1 MLRITHASREEIPVV
16 HRIMLAAF
24 EEYRGVLDPP
34 SGALSET
41 VEDII
46 RKITPDG
53 GAVIAWYADEPVGSA
68 RYLLH
73 PGYLYIGR
81 VSVLPQHRGFGAGS
95 ALLQY
100 LEQLAL
106 DGQLEETRV
115 GVRLSLPAN
124 VAYYRKLRYEVIEE
138 HEYPSQTDR
147 YYIMSKRLR

>member
-1 MLRITHASREEIPVV
+1 MLRITHASFDEIPIV

-46 RKITPDG
+46 RKIAPDG
-53 GAVIAWYADEPVGSA
+53 GAVIAWNAGEPVGSA
-68 RYLLH
+68 RYLIY
-73 PGYLYIGR
+73 PGHLYIGR
-81 VSVLPQHRGFGAGS
+81 VSVLPQHRGLGVGF
-95 ALLQY
+95 ALLQH
-100 LEQLAL
+100 LEQYAL
-106 DGQLEETRV
+106 DRQLEETRV